1 MEIVQDITTIL
12 GLVITVSGAVFAL
25 WIFLRDKRMDTIRLL
40 AKQIIA
46 YNRLEQELLKEISAK
61 TGKPVQT
68 LQKEFRQKALN
79 DQDDISSFMT
89 PSKAKNYLSI
99 V

>member
-1 MEIVQDITTIL
+1 METLKTIETIL
-12 GLVITVSGAVFAL
+12 ELVITVSGAIFAL
-25 WIFLRDKRMDTIRLL
+25 WIFLRDKRLDTIKLL

-46 YNRLEQELLKEISAK
+46 YNSLEQELLKELSAK

-68 LQKEFRQKALN
+68 LQKEFRQKTLN
-79 DQDDISSFMT
+79 DLDDVSSYMT
-89 PSKAKNYLSI
+89 PSKAKNYMSI